1 LALHLVV
8 VVFSAMGA
16 VHGVYAKYVGLSVGS
31 LGTFLCLKPEE
42 VAHAELPL
50 LCVLVSLLY
59 ASCLNAVI
67 AALFRLES
75 CMGILGK
82 DESTGAVPAWSYVL
96 FAPFHLPTF
105 LYTAASR
112 QRDVV
117 TGVSV
122 ADEVAAGWWLG
133 GRYASELRRQW
144 SGIIDL
150 TCEFPERCAGSE
162 GPGSYLLLRC
172 WDGVPPTPQQLEEAA
187 SFALRRRPKGDVVVH
202 CAHGRGRSTT
212 VMCAC
217 LVKAGLFE
225 SWPEAFD
232 AISVAHTRGS

>member
-1 LALHLVV
+1 
-8 VVFSAMGA
+8 MGA

-112 QRDVV
+112 QRDAV

-144 SGIIDL
+144 SGIIDRA
-150 TCEFPERCAGSE
+150 TSRS
-162 GPGSYLLLRC
+162 
-172 WDGVPPTPQQLEEAA
+172 GVPAA
-187 SFALRRRPKGDVVVH
+187 RGPARTCSCAAGTACRPRRSSWRRPP
-202 CAHGRGRSTT
+202 RS
-212 VMCAC
+212 
-217 LVKAGLFE
+217 
-225 SWPEAFD
+225 P
-232 AISVAHTRGS
+232 